1 MSVEGTMQKWLVK
14 LDDGQ
19 AVSRGSLQSA
29 SDTVRD
35 VLKTRHSCE
44 IWHFEDGAWALY
56 ERFEPEVADTE
67 SPLEA
72 IRRGALQVARER
84 GAR

>member
-1 MSVEGTMQKWLVK
+1 MSSDETMQKWVVK

-29 SDTVRD
+29 ADTVRD
-35 VLKTRHSCE
+35 VLKTHHSCE
-44 IWHFEDGAWALY
+44 IWHFEDGAWVLY
-56 ERFEPEVADTE
+56 ERFEPDATDTE